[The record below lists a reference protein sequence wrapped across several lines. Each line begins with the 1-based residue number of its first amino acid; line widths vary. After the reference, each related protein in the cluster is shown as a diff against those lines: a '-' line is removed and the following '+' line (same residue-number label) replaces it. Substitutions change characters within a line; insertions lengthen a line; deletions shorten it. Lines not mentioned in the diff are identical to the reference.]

1 MPKAPID
8 IQELKF
14 RCTTMDKD
22 PDFNFGV
29 NPCGNSI
36 KVGDIWLCG
45 DKNGRY
51 CLSYTFERCGG
62 AVSLRKSNGGLTSG
76 DSG

>member
-1 MPKAPID
+1 MQNETVN
-8 IQELKF
+8 IQELRF

-22 PDFNFGV
+22 PNFNFGV

-45 DKNGRY
+45 DKYGRY
-51 CLSYTFERCGG
+51 CPSYTFERCGG
-62 AVSLRKSNGGLTSG
+62 AVPLRKNGGGLLHGNCS
-76 DSG
+76 

>member
-1 MPKAPID
+1 
-8 IQELKF
+8 
-14 RCTTMDKD
+14 MDKD

-51 CLSYTFERCGG
+51 CPSYTFERCAA
-62 AVSLRKSNGGLTSG
+62 AVSLRKTK
-76 DSG
+76 